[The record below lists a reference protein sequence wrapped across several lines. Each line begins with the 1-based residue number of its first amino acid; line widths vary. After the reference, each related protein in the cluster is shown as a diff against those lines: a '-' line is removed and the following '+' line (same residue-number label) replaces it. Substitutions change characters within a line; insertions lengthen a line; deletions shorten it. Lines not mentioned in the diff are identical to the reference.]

1 MKTKPFM
8 MEDNDMTKTN
18 AIGWFD
24 LYVNQLDRATKFY
37 ETICQQTLEDL
48 IDPTGE
54 TKMKV
59 FSSDMS
65 VYGSSGALVE
75 SKYQKPGLGGTMVY
89 FSVEDCLLDEKKL
102 KSFGGKLVRQK
113 FSIGKFG
120 FVSICEDSEGN
131 QIGLSS
137 MK

>member
-1 MKTKPFM
+1 MKSIVFV
-8 MEDNDMTKTN
+8 MEDNEMTKTN

-24 LYVNQLDRATKFY
+24 LYVKQLDRATKFY
-37 ETICQQTLEDL
+37 ENICHQRLEDL

-59 FSSDMS
+59 FTSDMAL
-65 VYGSSGALVE
+65 YGSSGALVE

-102 KSFGGKLVRQK
+102 KSFGGKLIRQK
-113 FSIGKFG
+113 FSIGNFG

>member
-8 MEDNDMTKTN
+8 MEDYDMTKTN

-59 FSSDMS
+59 FSSDMA

-89 FSVEDCLLDEKKL
+89 FSVEDCLLDEK
-102 KSFGGKLVRQK
+102 
-113 FSIGKFG
+113 
-120 FVSICEDSEGN
+120 N
-131 QIGLSS
+131 
-137 MK
+137 